1 MRFIILTIFPEF
13 FTSFLESSIIKKAL
27 ERDLIKA
34 TVLNIREFSLNK
46 HQKTDDYPFGGG
58 PGMVMTPQPIADAIK
73 HAKSLSPDAKVIYFT
88 PKGVR
93 YEQHLARRLSENRDD
108 LILIC
113 GHYEG
118 VDQRVLDKYV
128 DMEISI
134 GDFITTGGEIPAMIL
149 IDSVSRLLEGVLGNE
164 ESSVD
169 ESFSKHLLE
178 FPQYTRPRVFE
189 DMEVPEVL
197 TSGNHKEIAKWRL
210 KMSEQETKDKRPDLY
225 DIYKKEDK

>member
-1 MRFIILTIFPEF
+1 
-13 FTSFLESSIIKKAL
+13 
-27 ERDLIKA
+27 
-34 TVLNIREFSLNK
+34 
-46 HQKTDDYPFGGG
+46 
-58 PGMVMTPQPIADAIK
+58 
-73 HAKSLSPDAKVIYFT
+73 VIYFT